1 MNSIRE
7 GLIIVISAPSG
18 AGKSTICER
27 LLKRLE
33 NLKMSISFT
42 TRKPRPGEIE
52 GVHYYFIDRETFVDM
67 INRGEFVEW
76 AEVYGN
82 YYGTSKKLID
92 EIINSGKDLLLD
104 VDTQGAAN
112 LRRIYPES
120 ILIFIL
126 PPSIEDLKIRLR
138 GRGESEE
145 TIAKRLQRVR
155 DEVSQSL
162 HYDYIVIN
170 DDLDRA
176 TEDVISIIRAEKLRA
191 NRLGQDFL
199 ENFLGK

>member
-104 VDTQGAAN
+104 IDTQGAAN